1 MSKPETQRQLLIAA
15 GACEEKK
22 AEEISILELDRSS
35 SAFTDYMLICT
46 GNNPRQ
52 VQAIADEVELRLKK
66 SGNYP
71 NQVEGYNRAEWVL
84 MDYVDFVLHVFSPEA
99 RRFYDLERL
108 WRSAKRLT
116 VEELS
121 RLPERAPEVEEMP
134 APVRSRKS
142 RRPKA
147 ASLVHAALANHPE
160 KGHGKKKRSSSKPAG
175 KKSGRK
181 RES

>member
-1 MSKPETQRQLLIAA
+1 MSKPETQRQLLMAA
-15 GACEEKK
+15 AACEDKK

-35 SAFTDYMLICT
+35 SAFTDYMLICS

-84 MDYVDFVLHVFSPEA
+84 MDYVDFVLHIFSPGA

-121 RLPERAPEVEEMP
+121 RVPERATEVEEMP
-134 APVRSRKS
+134 ATARSRKS

-147 ASLVHAALANHPE
+147 SSLVQTALANPA
-160 KGHGKKKRSSSKPAG
+160 KSHGKKKGSPGKPAA
-175 KKSGRK
+175 KKSRRK